1 MTMGRGRAIA
11 ILAILLWNVA
21 ACADELQNA
30 CREGAIANFKS
41 RLDRIQQQSPV
52 LSVDATI
59 ALRRLEEEFCV
70 RFVRCTF
77 NDPESIRFRANFES
91 CLHDE
96 AMERFETD
104 ERKE

>member
-1 MTMGRGRAIA
+1 MRQGRAIA
-11 ILAILLWNVA
+11 VLAILLSNVA
-21 ACADELQNA
+21 ARADEPKNA
-30 CREGAIANFKS
+30 CHEGAIADFKR
-41 RLDRIQQQSPV
+41 RLDLIQQQSPV

-59 ALRRLEEEFCV
+59 AVRRLEEEFCV

-77 NDPESIRFRANFES
+77 NDRESVRFRANFES

-96 AMERFETD
+96 AMEKFETD